1 MSLQNIE
8 NRNQLIRKPSSY
20 SAIQWLKTQ
29 FQRNEQALLGWAT
42 LLFFLALWE
51 LVPALGLVKPLFT
64 SSPSRII
71 NAGAWLFAHG
81 FWNDI
86 GVSALEFVCGFSLS
100 LLVGAPLGIFL
111 GWHIRLRAMFNPLL
125 SALNATPRVAL
136 LPLLILWLGIG
147 IESKIAIVLLGA
159 IFPIVM
165 NVMAGMRTLDEQLL
179 RCARSFGATDRQI
192 LLTIALPSTLPFLI
206 AGIRL
211 AVGRALI
218 GVVVGELVASTAGI
232 GHMMAMASASFQ
244 TDKVFVGVMILA
256 ATGYGL
262 TELLS
267 RAEAHF
273 ERWRPR

>member
-1 MSLQNIE
+1 MNGADTLVQ
-8 NRNQLIRKPSSY
+8 
-20 SAIQWLKTQ
+20 
-29 FQRNEQALLGWAT
+29 T
-42 LLFFLALWE
+42 LLASGVRVCFANPGTSEMHFVAALDRHPE
-51 LVPALGLVKPLFT
+51 MRCILCLFEGGT
-64 SSPSRII
+64 SGAADGYFRMSRKV
-71 NAGAWLFAHG
+71 A
-81 FWNDI
+81 
-86 GVSALEFVCGFSLS
+86 
-100 LLVGAPLGIFL
+100 
-111 GWHIRLRAMFNPLL
+111 
-125 SALNATPRVAL
+125 ATL

-147 IESKIAIVLLGA
+147 IESKIAIVFLGA

-165 NVMAGMRTLDEQLL
+165 NVMAGMRTLDEHLL